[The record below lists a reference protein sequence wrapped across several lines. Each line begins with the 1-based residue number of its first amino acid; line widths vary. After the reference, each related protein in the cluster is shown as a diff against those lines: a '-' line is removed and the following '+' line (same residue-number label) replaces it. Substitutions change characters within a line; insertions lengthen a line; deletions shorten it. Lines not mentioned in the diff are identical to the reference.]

1 MRFPSAGIIALA
13 LALPLTVSL
22 CSGSAAQSSPI
33 TAQPSTAQ
41 PSPITAQ
48 SSPITA
54 QPSPSPSTAQ
64 RGAITAQPRP
74 TAVQPT
80 PAAAQATPR
89 NPPVPDFTAA
99 PRPTP
104 EASAIPTP
112 EPTPIAPNS
121 STVPEPAGSQQ
132 PLTPPQSSPSPLAA
146 APSAAPLPGF
156 GGAPGARLGRTFD
169 GYFAVAYALQHAPT
183 LLAQRATITSDDA
196 TYTRDRAIE
205 FPTLG
210 GSVQNQI
217 QKSSNVSGAFAQF
230 GIAPVSNFSQNTAQ
244 LQSTYNL
251 FNGGQQL
258 VAQQAKRT
266 TQAAKF
272 ELRRLEEQTAI
283 AVSNAFY
290 NLAALQEVVLLDSND
305 VRYQQALL
313 DASLASERVGRVA
326 GVDVLR
332 AQVALGRSSAI
343 LVQARVDERNAGEA
357 LAVQIGAPIGSTFAL
372 PKIVPEPPKPTTST
386 AELGTIAKLNR
397 PEILEAKATFDASKL
412 GDAAV
417 DNDLRPTVQLGGS
430 FGSQVSP
437 TSLVQQ
443 QQAIDAQ
450 NASALAGYNV
460 EKALFPNIPFAPP
473 VPIPPVDRQ
482 RPGFW
487 QFNVT
492 STFAAPLYDYGQ
504 RAALH
509 HAARAQIDAALAS
522 LYNAYD
528 AVQAD
533 VDAARRNLDS
543 SATKLGIAK
552 DSARLGRE
560 TARIAQLQYKNGL
573 VSFTDATQTE
583 QTALSA
589 ENDLVAA
596 RVTYVT
602 ALIRLRVALAP
613 SDTAAAADLR
623 GL

>member
-1 MRFPSAGIIALA
+1 VTRSPSAAVLAVA
-13 LALPLTVSL
+13 LALPLWAGTA
-22 CSGSAAQSSPI
+22 SAAAAP
-33 TAQPSTAQ
+33 A
-41 PSPITAQ
+41 
-48 SSPITA
+48 
-54 QPSPSPSTAQ
+54 
-64 RGAITAQPRP
+64 
-74 TAVQPT
+74 T
-80 PAAAQATPR
+80 PAPL
-89 NPPVPDFTAA
+89 PVPDFTPA
-99 PRPTP
+99 PAESPQSTP
-104 EASAIPTP
+104 ASEPVAGTP
-112 EPTPIAPNS
+112 SA
-121 STVPEPAGSQQ
+121 STIPEPAGSPQ
-132 PLTPPQSSPSPLAA
+132 TPVVPGTSPSPLSAS

-156 GGAPGARLGRTFD
+156 SGAPGARPGRTFD

-196 TYTRDRAIE
+196 TYTRDRAVE

-210 GSVQNQI
+210 GSLQNQI
-217 QKSSNVSGAFAQF
+217 QKSSNVSGQFAQF
-230 GIAPVSNFSQNTAQ
+230 GIAPVNNFSQNTAQ

-251 FNGGQQL
+251 FNGGQEL

-266 TQAAKF
+266 TQAAQY

-283 AVSNAFY
+283 SVSGAFY
-290 NLAALQEVVLLDSND
+290 NLAALQEVVLLDTND

-313 DASLASERVGRVA
+313 DAALASERVGRVA

-332 AQVALGRSSAI
+332 AQVALGRSSAVLI
-343 LVQARVDERNAGEA
+343 QARVDERNASEA
-357 LAVQIGAPIGSTFAL
+357 LAVQIGAPIGSTFVL
-372 PKIVPEPPKPTTST
+372 PKVLPEPPKPKTST

-397 PEILEAKATFDASKL
+397 PEILEAKANFDASKL

-437 TSLVQQ
+437 TSFVQEQQ
-443 QQAIDAQ
+443 QIDAE
-450 NASALAGYNV
+450 NSAALASYLA
-460 EKALFPNIPFAPP
+460 EKQLFPNVPFPPP
-473 VPIPPVDRQ
+473 VPIPPVNRQ

-509 HAARAQIDAALAS
+509 HAARAAIDSALAS

-543 SATKLGIAK
+543 ADTKLGIAK
-552 DSARLGRE
+552 ESARLGRE

-613 SDTAAAADLR
+613 SDTAAAAADLR
-623 GL
+623 NL

>member
-1 MRFPSAGIIALA
+1 MRFPSAGIALA

-22 CSGSAAQSSPI
+22 CSGSAAQPSPI
-33 TAQPSTAQ
+33 TAQ

-48 SSPITA
+48 S
-54 QPSPSPSTAQ
+54 SPSTAQ

-74 TAVQPT
+74 ISVQPS
-80 PAAAQATPR
+80 PAAAQATSL

-99 PRPTP
+99 PRPTA
-104 EASAIPTP
+104 EAEAIPTP
-112 EPTPIAPNS
+112 EPTPIAPSS

-258 VAQQAKRT
+258 VAQEAKRT

-343 LVQARVDERNAGEA
+343 LVQARVDERNASEA

-372 PKIVPEPPKPTTST
+372 PKVVPEPPKPTTST

-552 DSARLGRE
+552 ESARLGRE

>member
-1 MRFPSAGIIALA
+1 VTRSPSAAVLAVA
-13 LALPLTVSL
+13 LALPLWAGTA
-22 CSGSAAQSSPI
+22 SAAAAP
-33 TAQPSTAQ
+33 A
-41 PSPITAQ
+41 
-48 SSPITA
+48 
-54 QPSPSPSTAQ
+54 
-64 RGAITAQPRP
+64 
-74 TAVQPT
+74 T
-80 PAAAQATPR
+80 PAPL
-89 NPPVPDFTAA
+89 PVPDFTPA
-99 PRPTP
+99 PAESPQSTP
-104 EASAIPTP
+104 ASEPVAGTP
-112 EPTPIAPNS
+112 SA
-121 STVPEPAGSQQ
+121 STIPEPAGSPQ
-132 PLTPPQSSPSPLAA
+132 TPVVPGTSPSPLSAS

-156 GGAPGARLGRTFD
+156 SGAPGARPGRTFD

-196 TYTRDRAIE
+196 TYTRDRAVE

-210 GSVQNQI
+210 GSLQNQI
-217 QKSSNVSGAFAQF
+217 QKSSNVSGQFAQF
-230 GIAPVSNFSQNTAQ
+230 GIAPVNNFSQNTAQ

-266 TQAAKF
+266 TQAAQY

-283 AVSNAFY
+283 SVSGAFY
-290 NLAALQEVVLLDSND
+290 NLAALQEVVLLDTND

-313 DASLASERVGRVA
+313 DAALASERVGRVA

-332 AQVALGRSSAI
+332 AQVALGRSSAVLI
-343 LVQARVDERNAGEA
+343 QARVDERNASEA
-357 LAVQIGAPIGSTFAL
+357 LAVQIGAPIGSTFVL
-372 PKIVPEPPKPTTST
+372 PKVLPEPPKPKTST

-397 PEILEAKATFDASKL
+397 PEILEAKANFDASKL

-437 TSLVQQ
+437 TSFVQEQQ
-443 QQAIDAQ
+443 QIDAE
-450 NASALAGYNV
+450 NSAALASYLA
-460 EKALFPNIPFAPP
+460 EKQLFPNVPFPPP
-473 VPIPPVDRQ
+473 VPIPPVNRQ

-509 HAARAQIDAALAS
+509 HAARAAIDSALAS

-543 SATKLGIAK
+543 ADTKLGIAK
-552 DSARLGRE
+552 ESARLGRE

-623 GL
+623 NL

>member
-1 MRFPSAGIIALA
+1 MRFPSAGIALA

-22 CSGSAAQSSPI
+22 YSAAQ
-33 TAQPSTAQ
+33 
-41 PSPITAQ
+41 
-48 SSPITA
+48 
-54 QPSPSPSTAQ
+54 PSPSTAQ

-74 TAVQPT
+74 IAVQPS
-80 PAAAQATPR
+80 PAGAQPTPR

-99 PRPTP
+99 PRPTAEP
-104 EASAIPTP
+104 EAIPTP

-183 LLAQRATITSDDA
+183 LLSQRATITSDDA

-258 VAQQAKRT
+258 VAQEAKRT

-343 LVQARVDERNAGEA
+343 LVQARVDERNASEA

-372 PKIVPEPPKPTTST
+372 PKVVPEPPKPTTST

-552 DSARLGRE
+552 ESARLGRE

-602 ALIRLRVALAP
+602 ALIRVRVALAP